1 MARIDDGFKRA
12 CIYFF
17 YDGQGIVDDY
27 IPYLLDDLME
37 NVDELVVVCNGKLT
51 DDGRNK
57 FARYGKVIERAN
69 EGLDVYAY
77 KAGIEYFGWDRL
89 ETFDELIMLNH
100 TIFGPFYPFS
110 ETFEKMKNRDL
121 DFWGITK
128 HAKLD
133 YDPFGLNPYGYLPE
147 HIQSHFMVY
156 RKRMIC
162 KKEFQEYWDNFRPV
176 NNYRDSVCYHE
187 SFFTKHFADLG
198 YKWDVSVDV
207 SDMEGMSD
215 YPGLYC
221 ARQLVEEKRCPIF
234 KRRSFFHDYGQLLE
248 TTAGQP
254 VYEIF
259 KYVQENTDYD
269 TELIWQNILRSMD
282 HSDLARNMQLN
293 YTLASDYAKKPLD
306 EEFFAKS
313 RVALMMHIYY
323 VDELAGKMMNYVRNI
338 PPQMDIHVTTQ
349 NEEKKA
355 EIEKLLSVLPNK
367 VTVRIVENKGRDV
380 SALLMTG
387 RQLVDEYDYICFIHD
402 KKVTQEKPG
411 TVGEGFA
418 YNCYKNA
425 LNSKEYV
432 NNMLR
437 LFDEN
442 PHLGVACPP
451 KPIHGPYVFG
461 LMTSWKVNFQNTKDL
476 LARLGVKAPIDEM
489 KVPVAPHGSCFWFRT
504 DALRKLFKYDWK
516 YEDFPEEP
524 LPIDGTISHAI
535 ERCYAYVAQ
544 DAGYYSAIVMCD
556 EYAKIEYTTLMHY
569 ASKFGNSALMGMLGS
584 VNGKQI
590 NYHGWD
596 NRIKYWMRKWM
607 PKKLFVAIINTKR
620 RFLGPH
626 ETYRYEDN

>member
-1 MARIDDGFKRA
+1 M
-12 CIYFF
+12 
-17 YDGQGIVDDY
+17 
-27 IPYLLDDLME
+27 
-37 NVDELVVVCNGKLT
+37 
-51 DDGRNK
+51 
-57 FARYGKVIERAN
+57 
-69 EGLDVYAY
+69 
-77 KAGIEYFGWDRL
+77 
-89 ETFDELIMLNH
+89 
-100 TIFGPFYPFS
+100 
-110 ETFEKMKNRDL
+110 
-121 DFWGITK
+121 
-128 HAKLD
+128 
-133 YDPFGLNPYGYLPE
+133 
-147 HIQSHFMVY
+147 
-156 RKRMIC
+156 
-162 KKEFQEYWDNFRPV
+162 
-176 NNYRDSVCYHE
+176 
-187 SFFTKHFADLG
+187 
-198 YKWDVSVDV
+198 
-207 SDMEGMSD
+207 
-215 YPGLYC
+215 YC
-221 ARQLVEEKRCPIF
+221 ARQLVEEKRRPIF
-234 KRRSFFHDYGQLLE
+234 KRRSFFHEYGQLLE